1 MNDKIIRILQVG
13 DYNWLD
19 QVKLADQ
26 SVEWH
31 FVTNENVSNYIT
43 QLLKDDNEKPEFE
56 AILLT
61 ESDGLKNYEVIF
73 KIADPYTILIDEN
86 QIVKDSQLL
95 NLLTIYHAQKIDMK
109 NIDQVIYDLSKYFF
123 VGQYGEKLNIS
134 QVQISPNYT
143 GQVQYNGNTN
153 LQLTGNF
160 GRQLI
165 PILSWQYNIAAD
177 SKYNHEIW
185 LEYEASKD
193 AMIALNVQMI
203 AAGTSHILK
212 QWEVLEH
219 DMYAPLLI
227 ENHANSD
234 YYLSV
239 SLKIQGEG
247 YVKVGNLH
255 NRLARK
261 NYGQLLLGGKRLVDN
276 HHEEIMTY
284 FHPGDMQPPLNVYF
298 SGYRSAE
305 GFEGYWM
312 MKNLG
317 APFLLIADPRLEG
330 GAFYVGSA
338 ELENDVVEIIQQKI
352 TELGFTTKQL
362 ILSGLSMGTFG
373 ALYYA
378 NQLEPRAIIVGKPLV
393 NLGNIAANEKLV
405 RPNGF
410 PTSLD
415 LLLSMTGGTSI
426 EHVDRLNQRFW
437 ERFNHANLDET
448 VLAIAYMKDDDYDVT
463 AYHDL
468 LTSLSQSRAIV
479 ISKGIAG
486 RHNDDSP
493 AINKWFFAQ
502 YQRILADKFP
512 RK

>member
-1 MNDKIIRILQVG
+1 MNDEIIRILQIG

-19 QVKLADQ
+19 QIKLADQ

-31 FVTNENVSNYIT
+31 FVTNENVSSYIT

-61 ESDGLKNYEVIF
+61 ESDGLKNYEIIF
-73 KIADPYTILIDEN
+73 KIADPYTILIDKN

-95 NLLTIYHAQKIDMK
+95 NLLKIYHAQKIDMK

-143 GQVQYNGNTN
+143 GQIQYNGNTN

-160 GRQLI
+160 GRQLT

-193 AMIALNVQMI
+193 VMISLNVQMI
-203 AAGTSHILK
+203 SAGTSNILK
-212 QWEVLEH
+212 QWEMLEH

-247 YVKVGNLH
+247 YIKVGNLH

-261 NYGQLLLGGKRLVDN
+261 NYCQLLLGGKRLVDN
-276 HHEEIMTY
+276 HHEENMTY

-330 GAFYVGSA
+330 GAFYLGSA
-338 ELENDVVEIIQQKI
+338 EL
-352 TELGFTTKQL
+352 
-362 ILSGLSMGTFG
+362 
-373 ALYYA
+373 
-378 NQLEPRAIIVGKPLV
+378 
-393 NLGNIAANEKLV
+393 
-405 RPNGF
+405 
-410 PTSLD
+410 
-415 LLLSMTGGTSI
+415 
-426 EHVDRLNQRFW
+426 
-437 ERFNHANLDET
+437 
-448 VLAIAYMKDDDYDVT
+448 
-463 AYHDL
+463 
-468 LTSLSQSRAIV
+468 
-479 ISKGIAG
+479 
-486 RHNDDSP
+486 
-493 AINKWFFAQ
+493 
-502 YQRILADKFP
+502 
-512 RK
+512 